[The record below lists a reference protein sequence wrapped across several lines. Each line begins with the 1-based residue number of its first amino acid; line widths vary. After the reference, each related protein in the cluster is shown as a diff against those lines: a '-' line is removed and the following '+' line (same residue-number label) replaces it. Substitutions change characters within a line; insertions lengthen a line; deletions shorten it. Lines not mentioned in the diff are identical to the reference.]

1 MLVVC
6 SDCASMLST
15 LAERLFSRRV
25 INEGRVNPL
34 SMSSAM
40 VKGSAIGI
48 SKPHAAGVRKLKVEK
63 EFLVEANPLNTSGV
77 FVEGLSNPFLVGLM
91 D

>member
-1 MLVVC
+1 
-6 SDCASMLST
+6 
-15 LAERLFSRRV
+15 
-25 INEGRVNPL
+25 
-34 SMSSAM
+34 M
-40 VKGSAIGI
+40 VKGSALGI